1 MLKAIHFMDYQWII
15 DVSSVYEL
23 QNIYLES
30 QKQFLDVMGRLAEE
44 DIEENPKKMFRV
56 LVGRLMILNTLQEGL
71 IEGYSDLL
79 NENDSVSVL
88 IDS

>member
-1 MLKAIHFMDYQWII
+1 
-15 DVSSVYEL
+15 
-23 QNIYLES
+23 
-30 QKQFLDVMGRLAEE
+30 
-44 DIEENPKKMFRV
+44 MFRV

>member
-1 MLKAIHFMDYQWII
+1 MDYQWII